1 MRQIVVNTNGITIRQ
16 LKEWLADAKEVD
28 ENGDDYEVWL
38 ETEDGRSSPVT
49 EIWPLN
55 IGDVELKRSSHN

>member
-28 ENGDDYEVWL
+28 ENGDDYGVWL
-38 ETEDGRSSPVT
+38 ETGDFTNSPVT

-55 IGDVELKRSSHN
+55 IGDVELKRSGR